1 MNPRFFADLRRH
13 EVKTAAELMA
23 AAQRARVTLRD
34 RIKAAGKNAINAKF
48 RDAFFGRVVNIY
60 RLLSGELDAILKS
73 ATGKT
78 ANMSRKAFFEA
89 RALDG
94 STKSL
99 RAKVIQFSPERL
111 ERYWGMIHPD
121 NAPTLAATSKMA
133 TEEVQGLSNAV
144 VQVFRQGD
152 LEAWTAN
159 QRAKK
164 LQEAWDA
171 VAGDANPRRFVDGA
185 GREWSNARYL
195 QMLVRT
201 TQARVSRE
209 ALIDTTVE
217 NGDDLMRVVTAGD
230 NCPICQ
236 TWGGLIVSVTGTN
249 EKFPSYEQALK
260 AGWAHVNC
268 DCSLERVD
276 ETIDEADAQAQGDAK
291 TPPDLDD
298 LEAMRAYREAAGLDV
313 PDAPGEEPGT
323 FARETAAA
331 YRGEVED

>member
-48 RDAFFGRVVNIY
+48 RDAFFGKVANIY
-60 RLLSGELDAILKS
+60 RLLSGEMDAILKS

-78 ANMSRKAFFEA
+78 ANMTRKAFFEA
-89 RALDG
+89 RAVEG

-121 NAPTLAATSKMA
+121 NAPTLAATKQIASA
-133 TEEVQGLSNAV
+133 EVDGLRNAV
-144 VQVFRQGD
+144 VQVFRRGD

-159 QRAKK
+159 HRAKE

-249 EKFPSYEQALK
+249 EKFPSYEAAID
-260 AGWAHVNC
+260 AGLFHPNC
-268 DCSLERVD
+268 DCSLELID
-276 ETIDEADAQAQGDAK
+276 ETIDEADAQSQGDAK
-291 TPPDLDD
+291 TPPDLSD
-298 LEAMRAYREAAGLDV
+298 LAALREYRAEAGLDA

-323 FARETAAA
+323 FAREAAAA

>member
-1 MNPRFFADLRRH
+1 MNQRFFADLRRH
-13 EVKTAAELMA
+13 EVKTAAEMMA

-34 RIKAAGKNAINAKF
+34 RIKAAGRQAINAKF
-48 RDAFFGRVVNIY
+48 RDAFFGKVASIY
-60 RLLSGELDAILKS
+60 RLLSGEMDAILKS

-78 ANMSRKAFFEA
+78 ANMARKAFFEA
-89 RALDG
+89 RVAAG
-94 STKSL
+94 ETV
-99 RAKVIQFSPERL
+99 RAKVVQFSPERL

-133 TEEVQGLSNAV
+133 TEEVQGLRNAV

-249 EKFPSYEQALK
+249 EKFPSYEAAID
-260 AGWAHVNC
+260 AGLFHPNC
-268 DCSLERVD
+268 DCSIERVD
-276 ETIDEADAQAQGDAK
+276 ETIDETDAQNQGDAK
-291 TPPDLDD
+291 TPPDLSD
-298 LEAMRAYREAAGLDV
+298 LEALREYRAEAGLDA

-323 FARETAAA
+323 FARETAVA